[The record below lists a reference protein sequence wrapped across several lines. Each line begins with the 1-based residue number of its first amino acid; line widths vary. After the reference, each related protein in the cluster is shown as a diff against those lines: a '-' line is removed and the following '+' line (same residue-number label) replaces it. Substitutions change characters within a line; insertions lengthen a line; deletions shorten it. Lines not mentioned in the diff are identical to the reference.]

1 MARQDAQ
8 SLLLQDGATS
18 AKLAEIY
25 GSVIENV
32 QKMAL
37 SQRLKST
44 TFSGDPLGGSVEYK
58 RFVNAEV
65 QAYGTARTAGE
76 GNKVKAEPTTVNIDN
91 DQEIIEEV
99 SKKDVA
105 LYGVDGMTEKRKANH
120 IRRMVA
126 YLDREFFGEL
136 DSVATA
142 HSAESGTTDIQ
153 DKMEQLIQKLEVL
166 ENDFVDGVDRE
177 LMVITLK
184 PVFYGQMRSFMDTI
198 TRPGIDGSVESFS
211 AYHGVRVESNYRQTA
226 NSLLFIDQESIA
238 QPVLADMYDAEK
250 IPLSNDIAIE
260 LFFSTGVEALTPDM
274 VFSSDLADVA

>member
-8 SLLLQDGATS
+8 SLLLQDGTTS

-44 TFSGDPLGGSVEYK
+44 TFSGDPLGGSVEFK
-58 RFVNAEV
+58 RFVNATV

-76 GNKVKAEPTTVNIDN
+76 GQKVKAEPTTVNIDN
-91 DQEIIEEV
+91 DREIIEEV

-105 LYGVDGMTEKRKANH
+105 LYGVDGMAERRKANH
-120 IRRMVA
+120 VRRMVA

-136 DSVATA
+136 DAVATA
-142 HSAESGTTDIQ
+142 HSAESGTTKIE

-184 PVFYGQMRSFMDTI
+184 PVFYGKMRSFMDTI

-250 IPLSNDIAIE
+250 IQLSNDIAIE

-274 VFSSDLADVA
+274 VFSSDLEDVA